1 MSEVAT
7 KEFVRDELRDALE
20 EILEELKRNSNDSK

>member
-7 KEFVRDELRDALE
+7 KEFVKDELRDALE
-20 EILEELKRNSNDSK
+20 EILAELKRNSNDSK

>member
-20 EILEELKRNSNDSK
+20 EILDELKRNSNDSK